1 MHYRISIIFLV
12 LLCGAIA
19 FTGCTS
25 NPSPVSLTTGPGTGS
40 GTTTGSASTVGVLT
54 TVTTSPIPSYNMV
67 KVDVGENQFGKISV
81 IFQGGLGQIHVKRI
95 DVKLTRADGTVQ
107 TATLESNK
115 GDEVVL
121 DGTRGEG
128 ALRGPTDRVEVW
140 VTMDNGVT
148 YKTNDDLREYRSR

>member
-1 MHYRISIIFLV
+1 MNSRISLLLLI
-12 LLCGAIA
+12 LLCAAIA
-19 FTGCTS
+19 GAGCTS
-25 NPSPVSLTTGPGTGS
+25 NISPASPTPGPGTGS
-40 GTTTGSASTVGVLT
+40 GTTTGPATSVRTFTTAPTDAIPDYNRVL
-54 TVTTSPIPSYNMV
+54 IN
-67 KVDVGENQFGKISV
+67 VGENQFGKISV

-107 TATLESNK
+107 TATLGSNK

-140 VTMDNGVT
+140 VTMDNGVK